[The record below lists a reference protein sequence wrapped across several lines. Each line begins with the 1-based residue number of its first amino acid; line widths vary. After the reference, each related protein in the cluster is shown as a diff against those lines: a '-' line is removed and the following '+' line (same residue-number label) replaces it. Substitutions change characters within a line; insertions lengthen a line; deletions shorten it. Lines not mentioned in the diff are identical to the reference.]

1 MSMIDKKGK
10 IFGKLNIIDLIAI
23 LLIVAVLAL
32 IGYKLLVRSPGGL
45 AGEGQAVVYT
55 VEVKGVEPEVYEFIQ
70 KQLPSQLMAANELLD
85 ASVTDVTA
93 TPVEHDTYAM
103 MWNANLGVETLTQVD
118 AGTYNLVFTIEGT
131 VKDNLSSELGTQEI
145 PCGQVP
151 YCETATFELEGGIIT
166 SVNGR
171 RPPRTERRR
180 SKCQPTR
187 KQRCRRTS
195 GPAAHF
201 YSGCAESRG
210 WTCPDCISGIYR

>member
-145 PCGQVP
+145 RVGKSHIVK
-151 YCETATFELEGGIIT
+151 TATFELEGGIIT
-166 SVNGR
+166 S
-171 RPPRTERRR
+171 
-180 SKCQPTR
+180 C
-187 KQRCRRTS
+187 
-195 GPAAHF
+195 
-201 YSGCAESRG
+201 
-210 WTCPDCISGIYR
+210 

>member
-32 IGYKLLVRSPGGL
+32 IGYQLLVRSPGGL

-145 PCGQVP
+145 RVGKSHIVK
-151 YCETATFELEGGIIT
+151 TATFELEGGIIT
-166 SVNGR
+166 SCE
-171 RPPRTERRR
+171 RPERRR

>member
-85 ASVTDVTA
+85 
-93 TPVEHDTYAM
+93 
-103 MWNANLGVETLTQVD
+103 
-118 AGTYNLVFTIEGT
+118 IEGIRASFVLT
-131 VKDNLSSELGTQEI
+131 VYQGRIYVSARSIDEVNVQIIMERLGGGGHMNASGAQFDHTNMEEAVNCVKAQIDRMIE
-145 PCGQVP
+145 
-151 YCETATFELEGGIIT
+151 EGDI
-166 SVNGR
+166 
-171 RPPRTERRR
+171 
-180 SKCQPTR
+180 
-187 KQRCRRTS
+187 
-195 GPAAHF
+195 
-201 YSGCAESRG
+201 
-210 WTCPDCISGIYR
+210 

>member
-55 VEVKGVEPEVYEFIQ
+55 VEVKGVEINMPSSKTYFEFIQ

-145 PCGQVP
+145 RVGKSHIVK
-151 YCETATFELEGGIIT
+151 TATFELEGGIIT
-166 SVNGR
+166 SCE
-171 RPPRTERRR
+171 RPE
-180 SKCQPTR
+180 
-187 KQRCRRTS
+187 
-195 GPAAHF
+195 AAAD
-201 YSGCAESRG
+201 GAAQE
-210 WTCPDCISGIYR
+210 

>member
-70 KQLPSQLMAANELLD
+70 KQLPSQLMAANELLE

-145 PCGQVP
+145 RVGKSHIVK
-151 YCETATFELEGGIIT
+151 TATFELEGGIIT
-166 SVNGR
+166 SCE
-171 RPPRTERRR
+171 RPE
-180 SKCQPTR
+180 
-187 KQRCRRTS
+187 
-195 GPAAHF
+195 AAAD
-201 YSGCAESRG
+201 GAAQE
-210 WTCPDCISGIYR
+210 

>member
-55 VEVKGVEPEVYEFIQ
+55 VEVEVYEFIQ

-145 PCGQVP
+145 RVGKSHIVK
-151 YCETATFELEGGIIT
+151 TATFELEGGIIT
-166 SVNGR
+166 SCE
-171 RPPRTERRR
+171 RPE
-180 SKCQPTR
+180 
-187 KQRCRRTS
+187 
-195 GPAAHF
+195 AAAD
-201 YSGCAESRG
+201 GAAQE
-210 WTCPDCISGIYR
+210 

>member
-118 AGTYNLVFTIEGT
+118 AGTYNRVFTIEGT

-145 PCGQVP
+145 RVGKSHIVK
-151 YCETATFELEGGIIT
+151 TATFELEGGIIT
-166 SVNGR
+166 SCE
-171 RPPRTERRR
+171 RPERRR

>member
-118 AGTYNLVFTIEGT
+118 AGTYNL
-131 VKDNLSSELGTQEI
+131 GTQEI
-145 PCGQVP
+145 RVGKSHIGK
-151 YCETATFELEGGIIT
+151 TATFELEGGIIT
-166 SVNGR
+166 SCE
-171 RPPRTERRR
+171 RPE
-180 SKCQPTR
+180 
-187 KQRCRRTS
+187 
-195 GPAAHF
+195 AAAD
-201 YSGCAESRG
+201 GAAQE
-210 WTCPDCISGIYR
+210 

>member
-145 PCGQVP
+145 RVGKSHIVK
-151 YCETATFELEGGIIT
+151 TATFELEGGIIT
-166 SVNGR
+166 SCE
-171 RPPRTERRR
+171 RPERRR